1 MVTQITIRHCRA
13 DVVTRRADSND
24 KQSARSAIARGLT
37 ASGDKVCAFVLRA
50 FCGEKNGMK
59 KVAVIFPAT
68 PVFSTDGQL
77 DYVAAHW
84 SPQQRRKC
92 ANKLERWIRLLR
104 MSAEIQ
110 DGKMARSYVN

>member
-1 MVTQITIRHCRA
+1 MVTQITIRLCRA
-13 DVVTRRADSND
+13 DLVIRCADSKD

-37 ASGDKVCAFVLRA
+37 ASGDTVCAFVLRA
-50 FCGEKNGMK
+50 FCQEKKRMK
-59 KVAVIFPAT
+59 KVTVTFPTA
-68 PVFSTDGQL
+68 PVFSSNGEV
-77 DYVAAHW
+77 DYVAANW

-92 ANKLERWIRLLR
+92 ADKLERWIRILR